1 MKIIIKICIL
11 LFVLSCT
18 DKAKEDTKQIKDYS
32 TFKKY
37 KIDSHLNEMAI
48 FKKMDK
54 MIEIINVD
62 LKPNDKSKR
71 STIVILQTNNSL
83 DFSKTYEDSI
93 FSCRTKLINAN
104 EIVINIGYKNIETED
119 GFDIKVV
126 KNDFFIEP
134 YFYLVKED
142 KKKKKYNTI
151 IKQELTLNKESYQK
165 GDSLYGK
172 SQFLIRQISKENDTI
187 YFRGKGFF
195 RSIVE

>member
-1 MKIIIKICIL
+1 M
-11 LFVLSCT
+11 FVLSCT

>member
-1 MKIIIKICIL
+1 M
-11 LFVLSCT
+11 FVLSCT
-18 DKAKEDTKQIKDYS
+18 DKAKVDMKQIKDYS

-37 KIDSHLNEMAI
+37 KIDSHLNEMTI

-62 LKPNDKSKR
+62 LKPNNKSKR
-71 STIVILQTNNSL
+71 STVVILQTNNSL

-104 EIVINIGYKNIETED
+104 ELVINIGYKNIETED

>member
-1 MKIIIKICIL
+1 M
-11 LFVLSCT
+11 FVLSCT

-37 KIDSHLNEMAI
+37 KIDSHLNETAI